1 MTVVVSNSTDTDGSS
16 ELLPGRPPRSDSRS
30 RYHQQIR
37 FCRWISAFGRIIGRS
52 VIADSVDAFV
62 FSATNNR

>member
-16 ELLPGRPPRSDSRS
+16 ELLPGGPPRSDSRN
-30 RYHQQIR
+30 HQQIR